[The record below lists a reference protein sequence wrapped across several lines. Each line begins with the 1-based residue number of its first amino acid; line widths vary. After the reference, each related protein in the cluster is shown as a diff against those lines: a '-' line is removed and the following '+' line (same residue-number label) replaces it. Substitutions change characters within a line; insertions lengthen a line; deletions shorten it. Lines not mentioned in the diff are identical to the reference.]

1 MDDIAGLEWRPTSP
15 EAVRIWR
22 APGQDG
28 VLLMHGRTTRY
39 QVEPR
44 GEYVF
49 GLVSDQPMDVRRGE
63 FSERVQPGQLVAW
76 DPTGAHRGGAVDGRA
91 WTSRLMVVE
100 VADLTSLAQ
109 DPERGPLSDIVFPE
123 PVVADPA
130 LASSFRRLHQAL
142 DPSSTRLERDERLGE
157 WLTSVI
163 DRSSAQRRPR
173 SATTPRDDR
182 ALRVALD
189 MLADQPERNISLDD
203 LAAAVGIG
211 KFRLVRLFRERTGLP
226 PHALQIAHRVR
237 LARLLLESGQPIAD
251 AALAV
256 GFTDQSH
263 LHRHFRRTLGM
274 TPAEY
279 QQHLRADARHRP

>member
-1 MDDIAGLEWRPTSP
+1 MTTETVRMWR
-15 EAVRIWR
+15 
-22 APGQDG
+22 GHHDG

-49 GLVSDQPMDVRRGE
+49 GLVADQPMDVRRGGRR
-63 FSERVQPGQLVAW
+63 ERVAPGELVAW
-76 DPTGAHRGGAVDGRA
+76 DPTAAHRGVAADGRA
-91 WTSRLMVVE
+91 WTSRLIVVE
-100 VADLTSLAQ
+100 AADLTSLAQ
-109 DPERGPLSDIVFPE
+109 DPDRGRLSDVVFPQ
-123 PVVADPA
+123 PVVTDPA
-130 LASSFRRLHQAL
+130 LAASFRRLHRAME
-142 DPSSTRLERDERLGE
+142 PSTTRLQQDERLGE
-157 WLTSVI
+157 WLTQII
-163 DRSSAQRRPR
+163 DRSSARRRPQ

-189 MLADQPERNISLDD
+189 LLADQPERNVSLDE
-203 LAAAVGIG
+203 LASAADIG

-237 LARLLLESGQPIAD
+237 MARRLLEGGQPVAD

-263 LHRHFRRTLGM
+263 LHRHFRRTLGI
-274 TPAEY
+274 TPTQY
-279 QQHLRADARHRP
+279 QQHLRADLRHRR